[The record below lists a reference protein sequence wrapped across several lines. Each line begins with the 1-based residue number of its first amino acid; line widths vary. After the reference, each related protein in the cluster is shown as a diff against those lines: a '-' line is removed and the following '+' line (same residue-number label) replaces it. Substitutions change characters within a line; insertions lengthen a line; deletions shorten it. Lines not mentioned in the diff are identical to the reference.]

1 MASPFAIRH
10 AAHQIRHGGVI
21 IYPTDTV
28 YGLGCDPMNSDAVDY
43 LNALK
48 QRDPDK
54 GLILIANKL
63 EYFGD
68 YIKELNQEDQTKVQQ
83 TKTPTS
89 WIVPAKESTPLW
101 LTGNNQTL
109 AIRITQ
115 HPVISELCN
124 QLQHP
129 LVSSSANPNKK
140 KPALNALQIHKYF
153 QDSVH
158 AILVAENKLSGT
170 PSNIRILDN
179 DLLLR
184 S

>member
-43 LNALK
+43 LNTLK
-48 QRDPDK
+48 QRNPDK

-63 EYFGD
+63 EYFSD
-68 YIKELNQEDQTKVQQ
+68 YIKELNQEDQVKVKQ

-115 HPVISELCN
+115 HPIVSELCN
-124 QLQHP
+124 QLHHP

-140 KPALNALQIHKYF
+140 KPAVNALQLHKYF
-153 QDSVH
+153 HDKVY
-158 AILVAENKLSGT
+158 AMLVADNEHDT
-170 PSNIRILDN
+170 QPSSIRILDN
-179 DLLLR
+179 NLMIR
-184 S
+184 P